1 MSPAY
6 RRPTPVIAILVGA
19 VCILLLLLFGT
30 WLLAGWSP
38 GWFHP
43 PGEDEAASAMLGEQV
58 EFRLA
63 EELQKIRPADQIWR
77 LRITDQAIN
86 AWLATRLGPWLS
98 HQPSVQWPDR
108 LSLPQVQFSRRGID
122 VGIRVGSLLGADRVV
137 VLRFHPVI
145 QEGNIDLQPGG
156 VSMGQLPIPLGRS
169 FMESIIRKQLPTM
182 EGSAG
187 ELVAAALGETT
198 MEALIPL
205 VDTRRVQVDALGL
218 ERGAIVLEARTLPAP

>member
-43 PGEDEAASAMLGEQV
+43 AGEDEAASAMLGEQV

-63 EELQKIRPADQIWR
+63 EELPENQTGRPDLASSDHR
-77 LRITDQAIN
+77 YKAIN

-98 HQPSVQWPDR
+98 HQT
-108 LSLPQVQFSRRGID
+108 
-122 VGIRVGSLLGADRVV
+122 LGA
-137 VLRFHPVI
+137 
-145 QEGNIDLQPGG
+145 
-156 VSMGQLPIPLGRS
+156 M
-169 FMESIIRKQLPTM
+169 
-182 EGSAG
+182 A
-187 ELVAAALGETT
+187 
-198 MEALIPL
+198 
-205 VDTRRVQVDALGL
+205 
-218 ERGAIVLEARTLPAP
+218 